1 MKAQLDLYV
10 CLFFNIVFYNGYILV
25 VRKYKIFTEV
35 NHKFEIFFC
44 EYFWSYLGR
53 ALLARVKKKEK
64 LLMQKLISLTY
75 KLKMINVAPT
85 KFVKKK
91 MPFKIAL
98 NIYRVSERLFSFNS

>member
-10 CLFFNIVFYNGYILV
+10 CLFFHIVFYNGYILV
-25 VRKYKIFTEV
+25 MRKYKIFTEV

-44 EYFWSYLGR
+44 EYFWNYLGR
-53 ALLARVKKKEK
+53 ALLATVKRKEK

-98 NIYRVSERLFSFNS
+98 NIYCVSERLFSLNS